1 MCAHPV
7 DGGSAMSTPA
17 RVNIGKAA
25 PGAYKAVLG
34 LEAEVRS
41 HVTATGL
48 EPRLVE
54 LIKIRTSQ
62 LNGCAF
68 CLDMHTRDAMK
79 AGETIERLAVLPAWR
94 ETTFFTERER
104 AALLLAEA
112 VTHIADGGVPDDVY
126 RAAATA
132 LSADE
137 IAAATWVAVL
147 INAWN
152 RIAISSRYHVGPK

>member
-1 MCAHPV
+1 
-7 DGGSAMSTPA
+7 MSTSA

-25 PGAYKAVLG
+25 PGAYKAVLA
-34 LEAEVRS
+34 LETEVRS
-41 HVTATGL
+41 HATASGL
-48 EPRLVE
+48 EPLLVE

-62 LNGCAF
+62 INGCAF

-79 AGETIERLAVLPAWR
+79 AGETTERLAVLPAWR

-104 AALLLAEA
+104 AALRLAEA

-132 LSADE
+132 LSEDE
-137 IAAATWVAVL
+137 IAAATWVAVV

-152 RIAISSRYHVGPK
+152 RIAISSRYHVGPN